1 MLNWFKGEKV
11 DHPLANAR
19 ELKRVV
25 EGFPARDPLKT
36 LEDACYW
43 LDSVD
48 EAEAYKVERRF
59 EVIDQLDSAT
69 RKAQERVR
77 HAYHAHTQD
86 ELAQEKRIWKVA
98 TDFWNSLG
106 TAYLTCVR
114 QAQDTGAMT
123 QTFKPRVSLLAARTT
138 HALRQQM
145 HWVLMR
151 YGVLRAEFWS
161 DMALCAR
168 LAESSDTADKPLEMY
183 ADGGAPSSYALELL
197 RTMMFWAASPSGLSP
212 LEQDIAER
220 LVGHYAPMYR
230 LGTKPWPGCDYCFDL
245 DAARPPLRFS
255 AAVPVSA
262 ATRYFDGGGVWQ
274 AVQAQAADTGV
285 ADVLP
290 QGVDWGPS
298 ADGPSVARVLK
309 HVGLNW
315 AKEMPA
321 RAAVRR
327 RTAMRLLVTHGYQ
340 NVMAAIEPGVSEGLD
355 FSATLS
361 HDAWIAEDVSPG
373 GYGVIVPAGKGEWL
387 RVGALVALRTE
398 TESAWEVGIVRRVKS
413 DEHRQHRVGIQL
425 ISKSAVLIYLRNSS
439 SAGQGGRRQT
449 ALLLAARP
457 SRTGSLHIVARRDLF
472 DGRESL
478 EATYGEPA
486 TTVTLDPGGVVETG
500 QDFDWLRYKLLDTV
514 L

>member
-1 MLNWFKGEKV
+1 MLNWFKGDKV

-19 ELKRVV
+19 ELKRIID
-25 EGFPARDPLKT
+25 GFPARDPLKT

-43 LDSVD
+43 LDSVN
-48 EAEAYKVERRF
+48 EADAYKVDRRF
-59 EVIDQLDSAT
+59 EVIDQIDAAT

-77 HAYHAHTQD
+77 HAYHARTQD
-86 ELAQEKRIWKVA
+86 ELVQEKRIWKVV

-106 TAYLTCVR
+106 SAYLACVR
-114 QAQDTGAMT
+114 QAQDNGDVP
-123 QTFKPRVSLLAARTT
+123 QTFKPRLSLLAARAT

-151 YGVLRAEFWS
+151 YGVLRPEFWS

-168 LAESSDTADKPLEMY
+168 LAESAGAVDKPLDMY
-183 ADGGAPSSYALELL
+183 ADGGAASSHALEFL
-197 RTMMFWAASPSGLSP
+197 RAMMFWAASPSGLSP

-220 LVGHYAPMYR
+220 VVGHHAPGYR
-230 LGTKPWPGCDYCFDL
+230 LGTQPWPGCDYCFDL

-255 AAVPVSA
+255 SAVPVGA

-274 AVQAQAADTGV
+274 SLQAQAAEVGV
-285 ADVLP
+285 ADTLP
-290 QGVDWGPS
+290 RSVDWGS
-298 ADGPSVARVLK
+298 TADLPSVTRVLR
-309 HVGLNW
+309 HLGLNW

-321 RAAVRR
+321 RSAVRR

-340 NVMAAIEPGVSEGLD
+340 NVLAVIEPGVSEGLD

-387 RVGALVALRTE
+387 RVGTLLALRTE
-398 TESAWEVGIVRRVKS
+398 TASVWEVGIIRRVKS

-425 ISKSAVLIYLRNSS
+425 ISKSAILIYLRKSGAS
-439 SAGQGGRRQT
+439 QGGRRQT

-478 EATYGEPA
+478 EASYGAPA
-486 TTVTLDPGGVVETG
+486 ATVTLDPGGVVETG